1 MIEFVLC
8 FSSSQVPKAK
18 DEVVEREFNRLLE
31 ACSYLA
37 QTLDEDVNGKKQ
49 PYSLGDTLEQLIR
62 AQEKAVREKYLQ
74 HLREISKMKDS
85 LRTILTSVGSLL
97 TDDTNIS
104 LTILFRCVIFE
115 QNVSVSIKNIPMFY
129 KYPIMP
135 MFSKNL
141 SFVM

>member
-85 LRTILTSVGSLL
+85 LRTILTSVGSSP

-115 QNVSVSIKNIPMFY
+115 QNVSVFIKNIPMFY